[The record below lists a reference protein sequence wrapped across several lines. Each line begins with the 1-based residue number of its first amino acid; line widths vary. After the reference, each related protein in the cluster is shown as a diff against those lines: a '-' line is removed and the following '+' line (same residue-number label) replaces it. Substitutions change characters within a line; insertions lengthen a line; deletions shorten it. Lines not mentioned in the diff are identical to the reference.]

1 MLKEVQTDILDNS
14 YVGPA
19 IKSLLSLLAPEYV
32 VPSPFVFRVEPVLK
46 GGTYKVTT
54 NVDFGAANASYNQH
68 VPQSHSTLTVAYLLS
83 QIADTRRDLVV
94 GSRFES
100 EFAVAPVRALI
111 GAHKFAEI
119 MSAAGKG
126 IQVADLFQETV
137 IDDVPNIREVV
148 NSGKRNFRDIAH
160 LVRQAEQFR
169 EWLKKQGNAEDL
181 RKAYCQDVAHL
192 DWADKLPPKSLRW
205 LMITAAGFGLS
216 AVAGPIAGT
225 IAATALSAGDA
236 FLLDKLLKG
245 WKPNHFIEGPLKQFL
260 KDS

>member
-1 MLKEVQTDILDNS
+1 
-14 YVGPA
+14 
-19 IKSLLSLLAPEYV
+19 
-32 VPSPFVFRVEPVLK
+32 
-46 GGTYKVTT
+46 
-54 NVDFGAANASYNQH
+54 
-68 VPQSHSTLTVAYLLS
+68 
-83 QIADTRRDLVV
+83 
-94 GSRFES
+94 
-100 EFAVAPVRALI
+100 
-111 GAHKFAEI
+111 
-119 MSAAGKG
+119 
-126 IQVADLFQETV
+126 
-137 IDDVPNIREVV
+137 
-148 NSGKRNFRDIAH
+148 